1 MYAGTELCTVVEA
14 MFSFEV
20 LFGIYGDPMF
30 GKQHMIRFKTILLE
44 HVLLSCYVIL
54 AERAEQITYNALPAT
69 FTHDMWAHQY
79 LQQSNEINAKH
90 SDDRVFVSDGPDAN
104 MYEKIA

>member
-20 LFGIYGDPMF
+20 LFGIYGDPVF
-30 GKQHMIRFKTILLE
+30 GKQHMIRFKTIILLE
-44 HVLLSCYVIL
+44 HILLSCCVIL
-54 AERAEQITYNALPAT
+54 AERAEQLTYNALPAT

-90 SDDRVFVSDGPDAN
+90 SDDRVWASDGPDAN
-104 MYEKIA
+104 MYEK